1 MCQYLLTGEDHTVLV
16 DTGLAGTPEE
26 VIIPYL
32 EGVRLSLE
40 DIDEVIIS
48 HADVDHCGGN
58 RALKEMHPAL
68 WFVRRA
74 RQSLRREQRGDDR
87 GDLPLVRALRLRP
100 GRGLSRVDQQGAG
113 RRLPVDAGLRG
124 KETMRLGPERRIE
137 ILHLLATRRATS
149 ASGTRRTGRRSS

>member
-32 EGVRLSLE
+32 EGVGLSLE

-68 WFVRRA
+68 WFTCGEPDRA
-74 RQSLRREQRGDDR
+74 YVENNQVMIAEIYRWSDPYGFGPDEDSLEWIRRELGGDS
-87 GDLPLVRALRLRP
+87 PWTP
-100 GRGLSRVDQQGAG
+100 GCAAG
-113 RRLPVDAGLRG
+113 RL
-124 KETMRLGPERRIE
+124 
-137 ILHLLATRRATS
+137 
-149 ASGTRRTGRRSS
+149 